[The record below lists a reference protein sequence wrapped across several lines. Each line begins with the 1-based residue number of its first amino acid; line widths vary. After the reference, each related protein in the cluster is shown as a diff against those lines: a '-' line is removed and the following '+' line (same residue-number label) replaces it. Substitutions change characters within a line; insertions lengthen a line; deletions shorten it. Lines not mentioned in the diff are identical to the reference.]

1 MFLNRCMLSASRFVL
16 IKQHSITF
24 MSNHMCWNIQICV
37 YWHICRTTCNNLFM
51 IKLNYLI
58 NGSNFKS
65 VPGGNSPDGE
75 IPSAQSHSQAE
86 GRTDLC
92 PIWTLLGS
100 AVCVSSAHDG
110 ELPSPRVLLP
120 PHPYFKC
127 LVTALSKAGSQTG
140 TEPWLFYFYGILDS
154 HAHCFAY

>member
-1 MFLNRCMLSASRFVL
+1 MFLNRCMSSASHFVL

-24 MSNHMCWNIQICV
+24 MSNHMCWNIYVCM

-75 IPSAQSHSQAE
+75 LPRWGNPKCAISLTSRRQNGPVPYMNTYRLCCVCLIDAWWRTPIPCA
-86 GRTDLC
+86 
-92 PIWTLLGS
+92 
-100 AVCVSSAHDG
+100 
-110 ELPSPRVLLP
+110 LLP
-120 PHPYFKC
+120 PHPCFKC
-127 LVTALSKAGSQTG
+127 LLPLYQKRGLKRERG
-140 TEPWLFYFYGILDS
+140 RGYFI
-154 HAHCFAY
+154 FMIF